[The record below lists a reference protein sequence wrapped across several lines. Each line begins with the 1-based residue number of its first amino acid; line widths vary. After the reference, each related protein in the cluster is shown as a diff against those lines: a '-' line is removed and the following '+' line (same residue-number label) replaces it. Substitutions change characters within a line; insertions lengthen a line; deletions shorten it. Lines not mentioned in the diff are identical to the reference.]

1 MIGFCNDPLYLLLPT
16 PAGMYNADV
25 EVAMSMSAQEI
36 IRELR
41 TGGERADVT
50 LSKVCTRLPSS
61 RRWLRD
67 FTWKILL

>member
-1 MIGFCNDPLYLLLPT
+1 MTLYLIIALLPT
-16 PAGMYNADV
+16 PAGTYNAEV

-61 RRWLRD
+61 CGWLWD
-67 FTWKILL
+67 FVWKILL